1 MQHWLLNA
9 RIFTGTEWL
18 TQAHVC
24 IEDDH
29 IADISTQM
37 PDAISEHYDCRGRM
51 LVPAFIDAQIYGGG
65 SRLFAQY
72 PDAESLALLAADNRH
87 GGTAQCLVTIPTLPM
102 DSIFKCLDALNVY
115 IEEGGDGILGLHLEG
130 PFIHPEK
137 RGAHTLGDI
146 QIPHADDV
154 KRLLERAQ
162 GHLKMI
168 TLAPEQCSDEV
179 MHLLTDASVVISAG
193 HSNANYEQA
202 QQFEGRGVKTITHL
216 FNAMTGIHH
225 RAPGLPTAVFES
237 PLLMASIIPDGIHVH
252 YSLLRM
258 AKQLMG
264 ERLFYI
270 TDAVTPTAEG
280 PYQHVLNSDHYAL
293 PNGTLSGSSLSML
306 QAVVNGIKQAGIAQE
321 ESLRMA
327 SLYPAK
333 LLGIDNDYGSVAVGK
348 KASLLL
354 LNEEFQ
360 LEKVFGF

>member
-9 RIFTGTEWL
+9 RIFTGSEWL
-18 TQAHVC
+18 PNAHVC

-29 IADISTQM
+29 IANISTQM
-37 PDAISEHYDCRGRM
+37 PDDISEHYDCRGRM
-51 LVPAFIDAQIYGGG
+51 LAPAFIETQIYGGG

-72 PDAESLALLAADNRH
+72 PEPESLALLAADNRH
-87 GGTAQCLVTIPTLPM
+87 GGTAQSLVTIPTLPM
-102 DSIFKCLDALNVY
+102 DAILKCLDALNAY
-115 IEEGGDGILGLHLEG
+115 MDEGGDGILGLHLEG

-137 RGAHTLGDI
+137 RGAHTLADI
-146 QIPHADDV
+146 RTPTVDDV
-154 KRLLERAQ
+154 KCILERAQ

-179 MHLLTDASVVISAG
+179 MQLLADAGVVISAG
-193 HSNANYEQA
+193 HSNATFEQA
-202 QQFEGRGVKTITHL
+202 RAFANRGVKTVTHL
-216 FNAMTGIHH
+216 FNAMSPIHH

-237 PLLMASIIPDGIHVH
+237 PTLMASIIPDGIHVH

-270 TDAVTPTAEG
+270 TDAVTPTSEG

-293 PNGTLSGSSLSML
+293 PNGTLSGSSLTML
-306 QAVVNGIKQAGIAQE
+306 QAVVNGIRHAGIPPE

-327 SLYPAK
+327 SLYPAQ
-333 LLGIDNDYGSVAVGK
+333 LLGINNDYGSIAVGR
-348 KASLLL
+348 KAALVL
-354 LNEEFQ
+354 LNEQWQ